1 VKDEVTVDKPN
12 RAEVD
17 MSGAVEEFFE
27 AYRPEYERA
36 DASAITSYF
45 AFPLQVASDTG
56 ASGDAMGE
64 IVVMHVA
71 SRDEWTSQIDR
82 LLAAYTALGVASA
95 RVVES
100 AMFEL
105 SPRLFQAVL
114 RWELQDSHGD
124 QVYRFDAAY
133 TLARIDGALRI
144 TALAHN
150 ERPRL
155 QALLAR
161 RSPA

>member
-1 VKDEVTVDKPN
+1 
-12 RAEVD
+12 

-27 AYRPEYERA
+27 SYRLEYESA

-45 AFPLQVASDTG
+45 AFPLHVVSDTG
-56 ASGDAMGE
+56 DDRNAMGE
-64 IVVMHVA
+64 IVVMQVP

-82 LLAAYTALGVASA
+82 LLAAYTKIGVATA
-95 RVVES
+95 RIVES
-100 AMFEL
+100 ATFEF
-105 SPRLFQAVL
+105 SPRLFQAVQ

-133 TLARIDGALRI
+133 TLAQIDGALRI

-161 RSPA
+161 RSLA

>member
-1 VKDEVTVDKPN
+1 
-12 RAEVD
+12 

-27 AYRPEYERA
+27 SYRLEYERA

-45 AFPLQVASDTG
+45 AFPLQVVSDTG
-56 ASGDAMGE
+56 DYRDAMGE
-64 IVVMHVA
+64 IVVMHVP
-71 SRDEWTSQIDR
+71 SPDEWTSQIDR
-82 LLAAYTALGVASA
+82 LLAAYAKLGIAAA

-100 AMFEL
+100 ETFEL